1 MATTMRKH
9 EVLGLVYQ
17 FLGATSIG
25 IGAFNAFWFAVR
37 PLKFGSL
44 NALPTGWDWAAF
56 PLFFGIGAVLWSLG
70 TIELKDVEPTSRS
83 AKVKK

>member
-25 IGAFNAFWFAVR
+25 IGIFIAFWYGTR
-37 PLKFGSL
+37 PLKFGIDAMPAGL
-44 NALPTGWDWAAF
+44 DWAVF

-70 TIELKDVEPTSRS
+70 SIELKDVEPTSRR
-83 AKVKK
+83 K

>member
-1 MATTMRKH
+1 MRKH

-25 IGAFNAFWFAVR
+25 VGVFNAVWYAVR
-37 PLKFGSL
+37 PLKFNSL
-44 NALPTGWDWAAF
+44 NALPSGWDWAVF

-70 TIELKDVEPTSRS
+70 SIELKDVEPTSRS
-83 AKVKK
+83 VKVKK